1 MGWRISCCN
10 CGPSV
15 QVLLDHG
22 YGVAGVALQRHAQ
35 VSIHVLASRHQAL
48 FEGPEIESA
57 CRRRCRKTQG
67 GGRKDLLGVGADH
80 KALAEETSGEGG
92 CGAQAGPRQ
101 ALQERAMLQRWLQ
114 KQLEANDDLTLQ
126 EHREAFEEEYG
137 ETVSTPT
144 VGRAIAGLPDG
155 GWPIKKVEDS
165 SRA

>member
-1 MGWRISCCN
+1 
-10 CGPSV
+10 V
-15 QVLLDHG
+15 QILLDHG

-35 VSIHVLASRHQAL
+35 VSIHVLASGHEAL

-92 CGAQAGPRQ
+92 CGAQADPRQ
-101 ALQERAMLQRWLQ
+101 ALQERGDAPTLAAKAAGDQRRPYP
-114 KQLEANDDLTLQ
+114 Q
-126 EHREAFEEEYG
+126 EHREAFEKEYG
-137 ETVSTPT
+137 ETVSTST
-144 VGRAIAGLPDG
+144 VGRTIAGLPDG